1 MPFRPIQWARQT
13 TDGRQPDSDGASLLN
28 LYATNPVPPQESKA
42 PVVLYQSPGYESV
55 GQVGAADTDSIV
67 AMETATDGAVR
78 KLMALTS
85 GPASLILSKAIPDPF
100 SELMSSAAVTV
111 SSPSTT
117 VVRLRTYRNV
127 AMALYGGELHAFSVD
142 TLAPLT
148 VGFPDGQSGNFVD
161 LVEAEGY
168 FVVVTHDGYLYHM
181 QHASTQFGRFDF
193 GRARTHADFIVG
205 MAAYNRRLYVF
216 GDESVEQWGYTGSS
230 EFAFQRDPGFVGEI
244 GCASAATIRV
254 FDQGLCF
261 LGSDGLVY
269 LGVGQGGF
277 KRVSYE
283 AVEYD
288 IAQADAGRS
297 RAFTYTEEGHRFYS
311 LTLFPRDGTDP
322 INWTLDITTSFWH
335 SRDEGATSI
344 LTVARFAN
352 ANYTG
357 IAGNRNLFHYSLD
370 YGKEDGVMVTRQA
383 VSPILHANQQRIQV
397 PSFQVDIPKLPLGG
411 ATGTENDCAELE
423 WSDDGKKTWKPANTQ
438 DTQKLLDEHERYRWN
453 FPSQFRSGRNY
464 RLTFKACRRIQVL
477 GAYIERK
484 VSPN

>member
-1 MPFRPIQWARQT
+1 MPFLPIQWARQT

-28 LYATNPVPPQESKA
+28 LYATNPVPPQESKS

-55 GQVGAADTDSIV
+55 GQLTPTDTDSIL
-67 AMETATDGAVR
+67 AMETATDENER
-78 KLMALTS
+78 KLMVLTDDGS
-85 GPASLILSKAIPDPF
+85 ASPTLSKVTLNPF
-100 SELMSSAAVTV
+100 SEERSAAVTV
-111 SSPSTT
+111 ISTSPT

-127 AMALYGGELHAFSVD
+127 AMALYHGELHAFSVD
-142 TLAPLT
+142 MLAPLT
-148 VGFPDGQSGNFVD
+148 VGVPDGHSGNFVD

-216 GDESVEQWGYTGSS
+216 GDESVEQWGYTGAS

-244 GCASAATIRV
+244 GCASAASIRV

-261 LGSDGLVY
+261 LGSDGIVY

-288 IAQADAGRS
+288 IAQADTSLS

-311 LTLFPRDGTDP
+311 LTLFMHDGT
-322 INWTLDITTSFWH
+322 ILSNWTLDITTSFWH
-335 SRDEGATSI
+335 NRDGGARDI
-344 LTVARFAN
+344 LTVARFNN
-352 ANYTG
+352 ANYAG
-357 IAGNRNLFHYSLD
+357 IAGNRRLFHYSLD
-370 YGKEDGVMVTRQA
+370 YGTENGFMVTRQA
-383 VSPILHANQQRIQV
+383 VTPIIHANQQRFNIF
-397 PSFQVDIPKLPLGG
+397 SFQVDLPKLTVDS
-411 ATGTENDCAELE
+411 ATGTEMDDVRLE
-423 WSDDGKKTWKPANTQ
+423 WTDNGKRIWKPGSNRNTVQ
-438 DTQKLLDEHERYRWN
+438 LLDAYGRRRWN
-453 FPSQFRSGRNY
+453 DLSQSRAGRNF
-464 RLTFKACRRIQVL
+464 RLTIMARRKIQVL
-477 GAYIERK
+477 GAYGERR
-484 VSPN
+484 VNPN